1 MQMRWSLPLAVTL
14 LVSQAACYTTKIVT
28 DREPDTRAYVNTDR
42 QWFTIG
48 GLVPLSGPA
57 GRECEHG
64 LSYAQSEMGGVDIL
78 INIGLGVAGAI
89 LGGAT
94 CNSDDA
100 SARATCATSVATLV
114 PFLLG
119 TRTVE
124 YACAAAPAPN
134 WAPTAPGRAAPPPP
148 APQAAPPAPLPPAP
162 ATPSE
167 PPPPPP
173 SAL

>member
-14 LVSQAACYTTKIVT
+14 LMSQAACYTTKIVT
-28 DREPDTRAYVNTDR
+28 NRQPESRAYSHTDR

-64 LSYAQSEMGGVDIL
+64 LSYAESQMSGVDIL
-78 INIGLGVAGAI
+78 INIGMTV
-89 LGGAT
+89 GGALVGAAACGGDET
-94 CNSDDA
+94 RSA
-100 SARATCATSVATLV
+100 SCATSFATLA

-124 YACAAAPAPN
+124 YTCAAAPTAPS
-134 WAPTAPGRAAPPPP
+134 WAPTAPGVVPPPP
-148 APQAAPPAPLPPAP
+148 STPAPSAAPS
-162 ATPSE
+162 T

-173 SAL
+173 TP